1 MERMES
7 GKAKTTQRILAAA
20 QSLFMRYGYSR
31 VVVDDIVRELGMSKK
46 TIYNHYSGK
55 TAILMACI
63 DQFAREYEA
72 RAEAIIGD
80 SQLPLR
86 QKLTAYLE
94 LIGLSFSNF
103 SQEFW
108 VDIKRSEPEA
118 WEKICVFRREIPLK
132 NFGQLMDE
140 GVREGYLR
148 DDSSR
153 QLAILM
159 LIATMQQLT
168 DPDYLRQFPA
178 DITAAIPADT
188 ARRVE
193 QVVNIL
199 LRGVLSP
206 DFVQSLTGEES
217 PTKLE

>member
-1 MERMES
+1 MES
-7 GKAKTTQRILAAA
+7 GKAKTTQRILGAA
-20 QSLFMRYGYSR
+20 QTLFMKYGYSR

-63 DQFAREYEA
+63 DQFALDYER
-72 RAEAIIGD
+72 RADAILSD
-80 SQLPLR
+80 KQLPIR

-103 SQEFW
+103 TQEFW

-118 WEKICVFRREIPLK
+118 WQKICVFRRDIPLK
-132 NFGQLMDE
+132 NFSQLMDD

-153 QLAILM
+153 HLAILM

-168 DPDYLRQFPA
+168 DPDYLIQFPA
-178 DITAAIPADT
+178 EITDAVPLDSAQ
-188 ARRVE
+188 RVE

-199 LRGVLSP
+199 LRGVLTP
-206 DFVQSLTGEES
+206 GFSLDPLSE
-217 PTKLE
+217 